1 MDLNDNDNTDNNK
14 IEFRR
19 YSWLNK
25 NNMYCNN
32 CGKYGHGN
40 NKCYKPITSYGIIC
54 INLNNKKLHDFFISK
69 YTFPETAQQLKNIC
83 INKYIQKNISCNNKK
98 DLDIYELKVL
108 NLTNSLIVRRKYTYN
123 FIHLIRGL
131 YELEIETIIKSIN
144 LLTHIEYNYLIN
156 KTFDELWTEINGNM
170 NIYDKAKEKFN
181 ILINYIIPQ
190 INNRIN
196 IVYNN
201 PEWGFPKGKRNNN
214 ETNIECAKRE
224 FYEET
229 GIRENNYIILDR
241 LYPLIENMK
250 GSNDLYYKH
259 VYYIALFDLNFDMSS
274 IKLDS
279 NYNQTIE
286 IGGIGIFSLN
296 ETLKILRE
304 YNYERKNI
312 INNLKLFLTYNTRYF
327 EKFFHEKNKLI

>member
-1 MDLNDNDNTDNNK
+1 MDSKDNEVFDKNTK

-19 YSWLNK
+19 YSWKNK
-25 NNMYCNN
+25 DNIYCNN
-32 CGKYGHGN
+32 CGKYGHIYK
-40 NKCYKPITSYGIIC
+40 KCYKPITSYGIIC

-69 YTFPETAQQLKNIC
+69 YTFPDNAQQLKNIC

-98 DLDIYELKVL
+98 DLDLYDIRVL
-108 NLTNSLIVRRKYTYN
+108 NNTNSLIVRRKYTYN

-131 YELEIETIIKSIN
+131 YDLEIETIIKSIN
-144 LLTHIEYNYLIN
+144 LLTFSEYRDLKN
-156 KTFDELWTEINGNM
+156 KTFDELWIDINGNK
-170 NIYDKAKEKFN
+170 NLYDKAKEQFN

-190 INNRIN
+190 IEHKI
-196 IVYNN
+196 IITYEY

-229 GIRENNYIILDR
+229 GLRENDYIILDR
-241 LYPLIENMK
+241 LYPLIENMR

-259 VYYIALFDLNFDMSS
+259 VYYIALFNQNFDTST
-274 IKLDS
+274 IRLDN
-279 NYNQTIE
+279 NYIQTIE
-286 IGGIGIFSLN
+286 IGGIGVYSLN
-296 ETLKILRE
+296 ETLKILRD
-304 YNYERKNI
+304 YNYERINI

-327 EKFFHEKNKLI
+327 EKFFHEKK